1 MNVGVYAGSFDC
13 FTWGH
18 FSVLEGA
25 LKSFD
30 KVVVAVGKNSLK
42 RGLFTPEERVE
53 IIKTYVTRHGRRVEV
68 RIFEGLL
75 VEFCSEVY
83 HDKDGEGEPP
93 DRVTIVRGLRAVSD
107 FEAEMS
113 IADANRRLHPEYQTV
128 FIPTE
133 ADKAFI
139 SSSTAKEIARN
150 LPDSSL
156 KSSRAL
162 EPYVPQEVALRLI
175 LAVKASQSLH
185 KLM

>member
-1 MNVGVYAGSFDC
+1 MNVAVYAGSFDP
-13 FTWGH
+13 FTLGH
-18 FSVLEGA
+18 YSVLEGA
-25 LKSFD
+25 LKAFD
-30 KVVVAVGKNSLK
+30 KVVIAIGRNSRK
-42 RGLFTPEERVE
+42 RGLFLPEERVE
-53 IIKTYVTRHGRRVEV
+53 IIKEYITGYGWFPRRVEV
-68 RIFEGLL
+68 RIFDGLL

-83 HDKDGEGEPP
+83 HDPEGMDEPP

-113 IADANRRLHPEYQTV
+113 IADANRRLHPEFQTV

-156 KSSRAL
+156 KPSKAL
-162 EPYVPQEVALRLI
+162 EPYVIPSVALRLI
-175 LAVKASQSLH
+175 QALQVAK
-185 KLM
+185 